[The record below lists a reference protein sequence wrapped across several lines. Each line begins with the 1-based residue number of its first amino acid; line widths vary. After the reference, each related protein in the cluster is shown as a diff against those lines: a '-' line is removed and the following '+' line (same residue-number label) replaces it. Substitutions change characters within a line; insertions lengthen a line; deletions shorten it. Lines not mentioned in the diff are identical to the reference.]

1 MKGEMNCSVGGFDAL
16 VGIGVPS
23 VPVVMMS
30 TSEGK
35 LPGANRSLPARAS
48 LKNLSIVYAGKIRN
62 AVDPI
67 WVTYSHCCRNFCSA
81 ADGERFSVRHR

>member
-23 VPVVMMS
+23 MPVVMMS

-35 LPGANRSLPARAS
+35 LPGANRSLPAKAS
-48 LKNLSIVYAGKIRN
+48 LKNLSIVVVETSAVQQTGKGSPSGI
-62 AVDPI
+62 VDGHSSGI
-67 WVTYSHCCRNFCSA
+67 
-81 ADGERFSVRHR
+81 